1 MRNITRLC
9 ETKSV
14 ITVNGKFPGPRIIAR
29 EGDRVVI
36 KVVNH
41 VPNNITIHWY
51 ICILVYIVSNLFI
64 IGVALIL
71 SVSRV
76 GMEFG
81 NFKVGGLMGRH
92 TSHNAR
98 FKRVDHTF
106 TTLPLR
112 AKLEHYGIMP
122 MFHGLGLP
130 YMARS
135 SFSLNIMNHTRLSNP
150 TRKSRSYLV
159 NYLNKVFCF
168 AMYYIQSYEIT
179 DVLMLSLYNRRM
191 VEG

>member
-1 MRNITRLC
+1 MAIQMRNITRLC

-29 EGDRVVI
+29 EGD
-36 KVVNH
+36 
-41 VPNNITIHWY
+41 
-51 ICILVYIVSNLFI
+51 L
-64 IGVALIL
+64 ALIL
-71 SVSRV
+71 SVFRV

-81 NFKVGGLMGRH
+81 NFKVDGLMGRH
-92 TSHNAR
+92 TSPNAR

-135 SFSLNIMNHTRLSNP
+135 SFSLNIMNRTRLSNH
-150 TRKSRSYLV
+150 TWKSRSYLE
-159 NYLNKVFCF
+159 NGGRL
-168 AMYYIQSYEIT
+168 IQKLWSVRRFRPELVQIVQTLILLT
-179 DVLMLSLYNRRM
+179 DSRVQQ
-191 VEG
+191 